1 MAYFFLFRLPNAEI
15 TVPAEP
21 AVPLVARDI
30 CKDDWIVCE
39 RFISNNQRYI
49 GEITYP
55 LDIPLAFS
63 VRCILTLGT
72 LPQLLLRL

>member
-39 RFISNNQRYI
+39 RFISS
-49 GEITYP
+49 GGITYP

-63 VRCILTLGT
+63 VRRILTFGT

>member
-30 CKDDWIVCE
+30 CKDDWIIC
-39 RFISNNQRYI
+39 
-49 GEITYP
+49 
-55 LDIPLAFS
+55 DIIQKDSFLTTKGAVVRSPTPWMSHLLFLCAAF
-63 VRCILTLGT
+63 
-72 LPQLLLRL
+72 

>member
-30 CKDDWIVCE
+30 CKDDNFTK
-39 RFISNNQRYI
+39 RLISDNQRCI
-49 GEITYP
+49 GGITYP